1 MEAET
6 ERAPDHDARRNALAS
21 DLSST
26 PDLRLRDRPA
36 ASTTHPSAAG
46 RLAPSESARLV
57 GDEVAG
63 ILEAANVAA
72 AQIRTKAH
80 RAVTE
85 AQQKLIEARRALD
98 ELSDQLN
105 ELTVGPGATRT
116 SPPSTPKTPS

>member
-6 ERAPDHDARRNALAS
+6 ERSLDHDARRTALVSS

-46 RLAPSESARLV
+46 RLAPGESARLV

-80 RAVTE
+80 RVVAE
-85 AQQKLIEARRALD
+85 AQQKLTEARRVLG

-105 ELTVGPGATRT
+105 EITASAGVARPSPS
-116 SPPSTPKTPS
+116 SPPRP